1 MKNYISTS
9 LIVIITFVFFLS
21 LNGCKGRG
29 EKGGNLGGK
38 DSTEIKS
45 PVRYNIYVEN
55 SGSMAGY
62 CNINDKDAL
71 ETLLQDYYDRIDS
84 NKEEEDTIT
93 LNYINT
99 KIVTSSSDKGVFL
112 HSIKQN
118 CTAQYTKLDEML
130 SLMMSNVTD
139 DDINIMVSDYVFTT
153 NCGNFQTASSA
164 ISSLFFKQLKKSNVA
179 VAIFKYMRSFSGKY
193 YPGGLPCNKPLP
205 IYVWIF
211 GRPNEVR
218 KVSKMSFQTSNC
230 GEYFLQTSYYAPIE
244 LTAKSKRMIQGNSIK
259 VSEWESVRH
268 ENYYEFDLIA
278 DLRNTLLS
286 EEEILDAHRYVLTSS
301 NTSKFNISS
310 ISKEGDDKYRFT
322 IRTDKPAPGQLTFSN
337 PIIVPEWIKNS
348 DYTGNGIPSDS
359 TTLGISYLIDG
370 VSNAFKDVSSKKFN
384 YYEFEVELK

>member
-118 CTAQYTKLDEML
+118 CTAQ
-130 SLMMSNVTD
+130 
-139 DDINIMVSDYVFTT
+139 
-153 NCGNFQTASSA
+153 
-164 ISSLFFKQLKKSNVA
+164 
-179 VAIFKYMRSFSGKY
+179 
-193 YPGGLPCNKPLP
+193 
-205 IYVWIF
+205 
-211 GRPNEVR
+211 
-218 KVSKMSFQTSNC
+218 
-230 GEYFLQTSYYAPIE
+230 
-244 LTAKSKRMIQGNSIK
+244 
-259 VSEWESVRH
+259 
-268 ENYYEFDLIA
+268 
-278 DLRNTLLS
+278 
-286 EEEILDAHRYVLTSS
+286 
-301 NTSKFNISS
+301 
-310 ISKEGDDKYRFT
+310 
-322 IRTDKPAPGQLTFSN
+322 
-337 PIIVPEWIKNS
+337 
-348 DYTGNGIPSDS
+348 
-359 TTLGISYLIDG
+359 
-370 VSNAFKDVSSKKFN
+370 
-384 YYEFEVELK
+384 